1 MYNKEFLLVFHYKQ
15 NGWHTTEVLR
25 YEDKQQAKDD
35 LFLAANYVLDAGD
48 VDSEK
53 AWEKIKEFHRDVNPL
68 ENTRCKFSVE
78 SKRELFQAELVPY
91 NDVADWLHIE
101 HMNIIH
107 KDGKGNN
114 FANEYTADDKYAK
127 IRFRE
132 IVEEDIAKKDKQTAM
147 LQRITL
153 DEYMQEGKYAWCV
166 EENGEMKSLKMKD
179 YKIKDIRFDKTKYLD
194 GQNKSVFLG
203 ILEAYRRGERYFMTP
218 AEKRWATEEEKKI
231 ANLTPDFKEG
241 KIQTLKK

>member
-15 NGWHTTEVLR
+15 KGWYTTEVLR

-35 LFLAANYVLDAGD
+35 LFLAANYVLDAGN
-48 VDSEK
+48 VDNEE
-53 AWEKIKEFHRDVNPL
+53 AWDKIKEFHRNINPVD
-68 ENTRCKFSVE
+68 NARCKFSVE
-78 SKRELFQAELVPY
+78 SERESFQAELVPY

-101 HMNIIH
+101 RMNIIH
-107 KDGKGNN
+107 KDGKGND
-114 FANEYTADDKYAK
+114 FIDEYITDDKYAK

-132 IVEEDIAKKDKQTAM
+132 IVEEDIAKKDKQTAT

-153 DEYMQEGKYAWCV
+153 DEYMQEGKYAWCI
-166 EENGEMKSLKMKD
+166 EENGEIKSLKMKD

-194 GQNKSVFLG
+194 GQDKSVFLG

-218 AEKRWATEEEKKI
+218 AEKRWATEDEKKI
-231 ANLTPDFKEG
+231 ANLTPDFND
-241 KIQTLKK
+241 KKNKMLVK